1 MPRASAR
8 IGRALGSTGRFR
20 YSGPVKIAIVGG
32 GPAGL
37 YFGLLMRRRRS
48 ENEVVVYEQ
57 NPAGATYGWGV
68 VFSDRALGFLR
79 AADPDSY
86 AALEPRL
93 ETWDDQLIVH
103 RGERVRVDGI
113 GFSGIARLELLGIL
127 QAECRRCGVRLD
139 FERRI
144 DDPAELAAECD
155 LLVGADGV
163 NSVVREAYRGRFEP
177 TVELLSNRYVWY
189 GTPRVFEALSLT
201 FVEHAAG
208 AFVAHHY
215 RYSPTRSTFIVE
227 CDAETWRR
235 AGFAELDE
243 PASARAC
250 AEIFRETLG
259 GEPLLTNRSLWL
271 NFRAVTNR
279 HWSVGNV
286 VLLGDAL
293 RTVHFS
299 VGSGT
304 RMALQDA
311 IALAD
316 AFAAHGDDVPGAL
329 AAFEA
334 ARRPGV
340 ERFLEVAARSYR
352 WYERFRERLHL
363 DPVPFAHD
371 YVMRGGNISP
381 ERLRARS
388 PAFAATVEACGG
400 GG

>member
-1 MPRASAR
+1 M
-8 IGRALGSTGRFR
+8 
-20 YSGPVKIAIVGG
+20 KIAIVGG

-37 YFGLLMRRRRS
+37 YFALLTRRRRPGD
-48 ENEVVVYEQ
+48 EVTVYEQ

-68 VFSDRALGFLR
+68 VFSDRALEFLR
-79 AADPDSY
+79 EAEPESY
-86 AALEPRL
+86 AALAPRL
-93 ETWDDQLIVH
+93 ETWDDQLVVH
-103 RGERVRVDGI
+103 RGERVRIDGI
-113 GFSGIARLELLGIL
+113 GFSGIARLDLLRIL
-127 QAECRRCGVRLD
+127 QAECRRRGVRLA
-139 FERRI
+139 FETRI
-144 DDPAELAAECD
+144 ENPAHLADGCD

-163 NSVVREAYRGRFEP
+163 KSVVREAYREQFEP
-177 TVELLSNRYVWY
+177 RVELLSNRYVWY

-201 FVEHAAG
+201 FLEHEAG

-227 CDAETWRR
+227 CDAETWER
-235 AGFAELDE
+235 AGFPALDE
-243 PASARAC
+243 QASAWAC
-250 AEIFRETLG
+250 AAIFRNTLG
-259 GEPLLTNRSLWL
+259 GAPLLTNRSLWL
-271 NFRAVTNR
+271 TFRAVSNR
-279 HWSVGNV
+279 RWSHANV

-316 AFAAHGDDVPGAL
+316 AFAERGADVPAAL

-340 ERFLEVAARSYR
+340 ERFLEIAARSQR
-352 WYERFRERLHL
+352 WYERFRERLDL
-363 DPVPFAHD
+363 DPIPFAYD
-371 YVMRGGNISP
+371 YVLRGGHITP

-388 PAFAATVEACGG
+388 PAFAAAVAAYGG
-400 GG
+400 TPMV